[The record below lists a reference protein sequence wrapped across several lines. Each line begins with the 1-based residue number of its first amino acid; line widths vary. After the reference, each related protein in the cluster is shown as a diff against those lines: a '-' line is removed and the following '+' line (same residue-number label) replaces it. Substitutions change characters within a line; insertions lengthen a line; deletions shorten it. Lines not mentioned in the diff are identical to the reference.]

1 MQNAATSGSLETI
14 QAVLR
19 YKPDLEARDSLGWT
33 ALIIAGEIS
42 LKSHSRMRTADP
54 GLGPTT
60 AASSGNTEVC
70 SELIG
75 AGASVSA
82 SNDREQTA
90 LHYAARFVVMR
101 GTPLNL
107 AS

>member
-33 ALIIAGEIS
+33 ALIIAGEGS
-42 LKSHSRMRTADP
+42 LKSQHRRRRAYP
-54 GLGPTT
+54 GFCPTSS
-60 AASSGNTEVC
+60 ASSGNTEVC

-75 AGASVSA
+75 AGASVLA

-90 LHYAARFVVMR
+90 LHYAARYVIKL
-101 GTPLNL
+101 GTSSLT
-107 AS
+107 S